1 MKKQYNRPT
10 VKVKT
15 MDVCQAIAQ
24 SGGATT
30 SMPIIPG
37 ATTGNDA
44 VGTGF
49 TGLAKENLF
58 TD

>member
-1 MKKQYNRPT
+1 MKKQYNRPV

-37 ATTGNDA
+37 ATTGND
-44 VGTGF
+44 GF